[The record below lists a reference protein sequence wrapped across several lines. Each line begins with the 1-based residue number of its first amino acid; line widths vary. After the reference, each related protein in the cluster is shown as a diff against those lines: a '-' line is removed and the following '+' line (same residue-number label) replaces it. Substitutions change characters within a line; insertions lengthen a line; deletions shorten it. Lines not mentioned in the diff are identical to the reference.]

1 MRTDPRQHGEWTDLL
16 SDYMEGALRPDYH
29 LALED
34 HLSGCGPC
42 RRALD
47 ELRDVVERAG
57 ALGPIEPPRDLWS
70 GIAAVIEAPDPA
82 SSVSTTRVIAFPG
95 TSEPT
100 PERRAT
106 ERPSVTLSRAQLVA
120 ASVTLIAASSFATW
134 VAGPGLG
141 VRSEQAA
148 APPTT
153 PAVVSMVADPTLEPP
168 AELAAELAALEGTL
182 AEARGVLDPN
192 TVRVLERNL
201 GVIELAI
208 EDSRRALAMDPENA
222 FLAEHL
228 ERVYRRKLTY
238 LRDAAR
244 FAEWSD

>member
-16 SDYMEGALRPDYH
+16 SDYMEGALRPDDH

-34 HLSGCGPC
+34 HLRGCGAC
-42 RRALD
+42 RRALE

-82 SSVSTTRVIAFPG
+82 SSVPNTRVIAFPG
-95 TSEPT
+95 TSETT
-100 PERRAT
+100 PDHQASEG
-106 ERPSVTLSRAQLVA
+106 PSVTLSRAQLVA

-141 VRSEQAA
+141 VRPEQAA
-148 APPTT
+148 APPAT
-153 PAVVSMVADPTLEPP
+153 PAVVSMVADANLEPS

-208 EDSRRALAMDPENA
+208 EDSRRALAMDPEND

-228 ERVYRRKLTY
+228 ERVYQRKLTY

-244 FAEWSD
+244 FAEWSG